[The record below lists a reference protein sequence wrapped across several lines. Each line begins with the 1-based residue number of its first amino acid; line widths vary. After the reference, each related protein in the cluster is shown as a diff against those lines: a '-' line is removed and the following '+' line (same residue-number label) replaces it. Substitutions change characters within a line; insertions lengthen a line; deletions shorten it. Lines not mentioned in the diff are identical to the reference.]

1 MRPAAQVLMAEMTV
15 AEALERIRSSES
27 TAWPVTN
34 DQALIGVMSF
44 GKLQQA
50 TTSGSATK
58 QLKELLDGADFPHLH
73 VDHPLSL
80 ALERMGASQVN
91 LLPVVNR
98 ANIHKLEGIVTLKD
112 VLALYGVGAPEKP

>member
-1 MRPAAQVLMAEMTV
+1 MTV
-15 AEALERIRSSES
+15 AEALEKISSSDS
-27 TAWPVTN
+27 TAWHVA
-34 DQALIGVMSF
+34 DKRGVVGVLTF

-50 TTSGSATK
+50 ATAGVETK

-80 ALERMGASQVN
+80 ALERMGAYQVN
-91 LLPVVNR
+91 ALPVVNR

-112 VLALYGVGAPEKP
+112 VLALYGVDSVEKA